1 MQNIPGIT
9 SDSTADQYKALKLT
23 VTTTTSTDKQSMFEE
38 LFQMHS
44 SKVEHDLAL
53 SPIAT
58 TDKMVASAPEAAES
72 VAQDGTAQTSVA
84 QSGQAKETKSTASK
98 TTAKEDKEPAQDK
111 RDQRMT
117 QDDFNKV
124 KEDLKEY
131 GLSDKEIAEL
141 EKKVNSDE
149 GLTWNQFVSALA
161 EKMAELRKVALS
173 DAQKADLTSF
183 FSKLG
188 FSEKQ
193 SARLLSQVENGETDK
208 VMTALKAK
216 LESMSDG
223 KQLLLTKDEVDAFAS
238 AMQFSKELT
247 GKLEELL
254 GQGGTGKGMKQAFA
268 MLGKEM
274 AALDAKDEKLVK
286 AVGKAFAEA
295 TGKEVKETSVAK
307 DIQEAVDLKP
317 RTADDNGA
325 DTMVKEDLKEALEER
340 RDTMPES
347 NAKKAAATKTL
358 PKQAEGQAEPRE
370 QKTEDESDKNW
381 RDFFGKLR
389 DDASAS
395 VRQTQAKAENAEQAL
410 NAALT
415 DTSAKAKTQ
424 AWEKVTAPKVM
435 RQVENAVIKTLS
447 NGAKQLT
454 LQLAPE
460 NLGKLSVALQVH
472 GKEVS
477 AVIRAESSEA
487 AKLIHENLD
496 VIKQALQDQGLKVDK
511 LDVQS
516 GLTGNYSDSNW
527 FGQEQHNLAREREVM
542 TAMRNH
548 MRAMRGET
556 GTATD
561 AAQAVVPTV
570 QTDGLHIVA

>member
-1 MQNIPGIT
+1 MQNIPGIS
-9 SDSTADQYKALKLT
+9 SDSTTDQYKTLKLAL
-23 VTTTTSTDKQSMFEE
+23 TTTSTDKQSLFEE

-44 SKVEHDLAL
+44 NKVENELAL
-53 SPIAT
+53 SPVAT
-58 TDKMVASAPEAAES
+58 TDKMVASAPEASES
-72 VAQDGTAQTSVA
+72 TTQSSTAQSSVA
-84 QSGQAKETKSTASK
+84 QSNQNKETKSTASK
-98 TTAKEDKEPAQDK
+98 TTVKDDTESTGDK

-117 QDDFNKV
+117 QEDFDKV

-131 GLSDKEIAEL
+131 GLSDKEISEL
-141 EKKVNSDE
+141 ENKVNSDD
-149 GLTWNQFVSALA
+149 GLTWNQFVSAVA
-161 EKMAELRKVALS
+161 EKMADLRKVTLS
-173 DAQKADLTSF
+173 DSQKADLTSF
-183 FSKLG
+183 FTKLG

-238 AMQFSKELT
+238 AMQFSSELT
-247 GKLEELL
+247 GKLEEMLT
-254 GQGGTGKGMKQAFA
+254 QGGTGKDMKQAFA
-268 MLGKEM
+268 MLSKEM

-286 AVGKAFAEA
+286 AVGKAYAEA

-325 DTMVKEDLKEALEER
+325 DTMVKEDLREALDER

-347 NAKKAAATKTL
+347 NAKKATESKTL
-358 PKQAEGQAEPRE
+358 PKQAEVQAETQE
-370 QKTEDESDKNW
+370 QTAEDESDKTW
-381 RDFFGKLR
+381 KDFFGKLR
-389 DDASAS
+389 DDTSSATT
-395 VRQTQAKAENAEQAL
+395 RQTQAKAETAEQAL
-410 NAALT
+410 NTALT
-415 DTSAKAKTQ
+415 DTTAKTKSQ

-454 LQLAPE
+454 LQLTPE
-460 NLGKLSVALQVH
+460 NLGKLSVALQVN

-477 AVIRAESSEA
+477 AVIRAESQES
-487 AKLIHENLD
+487 AKLIHENID
-496 VIKQALQDQGLKVDK
+496 VIKTALQEQGLKVDK
-511 LDVQS
+511 LDVQA

-548 MRAMRGET
+548 MRAMRGEI
-556 GTATD
+556 GAAAD